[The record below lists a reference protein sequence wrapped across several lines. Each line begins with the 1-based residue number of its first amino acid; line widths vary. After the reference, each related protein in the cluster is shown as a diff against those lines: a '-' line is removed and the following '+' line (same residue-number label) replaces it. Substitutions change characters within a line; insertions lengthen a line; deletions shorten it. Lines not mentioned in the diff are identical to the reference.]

1 MRASIGSLFAI
12 VPFRLP
18 PRCSCP
24 GQRRRAW
31 MMTTPPPAILR
42 HWMAG
47 LLAAFSPRTQGRAL
61 TLVAGAILAP
71 GRRTVAS
78 ALRVM
83 GLAEAPTFTS
93 YHRALNRNGWSR
105 RELARRPLCLLVRRL
120 VPEGP
125 IIVGLD
131 DTLERRRGAKIK
143 AKGIYRDPVRSSH
156 SHFVK
161 ASGLRWLSL
170 MLLAPVPYASRV
182 WALPFLTVLAPSA
195 RYHQERGRRHKTL
208 LDWGRQTLL
217 QLRRWLPGRRIVAVT
232 DTSFAALELLG
243 AVRGRVD
250 VITRLRLDA
259 NLFAPAP
266 PRRPGQ
272 TGRPRRKGERV
283 PKLEQRL
290 ARADTPWR
298 RVGVPDWYGGGEREG
313 DIVSGGRGWDP
324 ARPPGA
330 PRSRGPPAGPGPAG
344 GACRSAGSW
353 CAIPGASSS
362 RRPSC
367 APTRRSIRRRSCG
380 GSSCAGASRSPSR
393 KDAGTSASRRS
404 GSGRTRRSR
413 APRRRCWRSSR
424 WSPSGPLS
432 PSRAPPA
439 HPGGRAGTPSRN
451 SPSAMPSPPCASASG
466 GRRV

>member
-47 LLAAFSPRTQGRAL
+47 LLDAFSPRTQGRVL

-93 YHRALNRNGWSR
+93 YHRVLNRNGWSS
-105 RELARRPLCLLVRRL
+105 RELARRLLRLLVRRL

-156 SHFVK
+156 GHFVK

-170 MLLAPVPYASRV
+170 MLLAPVPSARRV

-243 AVRGRVD
+243 AMRGRVD

-298 RVGVPDWYGGGEREG
+298 RVGVPDWYGGGEREV
-313 DIVSGGRGWDP
+313 DIVSGAAVWYHAGRADP
-324 ARPPGA
+324 LGPGA
-330 PRSRGPPAGPGPAG
+330 RSRGQVQAAGLPVHRRDGRSDADPAVVRPAL
-344 GACRSAGSW
+344 
-353 CAIPGASSS
+353 
-362 RRPSC
+362 
-367 APTRRSIRRRSCG
+367 APRGHLR
-380 GSSCAGASRSPSR
+380 
-393 KDAGTSASRRS
+393 
-404 GSGRTRRSR
+404 GRTP
-413 APRRRCWRSSR
+413 APRRRDAAAVVGQGDHAHHAGAAGALLAGR
-424 WSPSGPLS
+424 PL
-432 PSRAPPA
+432 
-439 HPGGRAGTPSRN
+439 GR
-451 SPSAMPSPPCASASG
+451 
-466 GRRV
+466 

>member
-12 VPFRLP
+12 VPFRPP

-31 MMTTPPPAILR
+31 MMTTPPPPPAILR

-47 LLAAFSPRTQGRAL
+47 LLDAFSPRTQGRVL

-83 GLAEAPTFTS
+83 GLAEAPAFAS
-93 YHRALNRNGWSR
+93 YHRVLNRNGWSG
-105 RELARRPLCLLVRRL
+105 RELARRLLRLLVRRL

-131 DTLERRRGAKIK
+131 DTLERRRGAEIK

-156 SHFVK
+156 GHVVK

-232 DTSFAALELLG
+232 GTSFAALE
-243 AVRGRVD
+243 
-250 VITRLRLDA
+250 
-259 NLFAPAP
+259 
-266 PRRPGQ
+266 
-272 TGRPRRKGERV
+272 
-283 PKLEQRL
+283 
-290 ARADTPWR
+290 
-298 RVGVPDWYGGGEREG
+298 
-313 DIVSGGRGWDP
+313 
-324 ARPPGA
+324 A
-330 PRSRGPPAGPGPAG
+330 PRSRAPAGRCHHPSAPRRQSLRAGAAAAAGPDRPAAAQGRTGAEARAAPRPRRHALAGGRRAGLVRRGRGRGRHRLGRRRRVPGRPAG
-344 GACRSAGSW
+344 RADPLG
-353 CAIPGASSS
+353 PGARS
-362 RRPSC
+362 RGQVQAAGLPVHRRDGRSDADPAVVRPAL
-367 APTRRSIRRRSCG
+367 APRGHLR
-380 GSSCAGASRSPSR
+380 
-393 KDAGTSASRRS
+393 
-404 GSGRTRRSR
+404 GRTP
-413 APRRRCWRSSR
+413 APRRRDAAAVVGQGDHAHHAGAAGALLAGR
-424 WSPSGPLS
+424 PL
-432 PSRAPPA
+432 
-439 HPGGRAGTPSRN
+439 GR
-451 SPSAMPSPPCASASG
+451 
-466 GRRV
+466 

>member
-1 MRASIGSLFAI
+1 
-12 VPFRLP
+12 
-18 PRCSCP
+18 
-24 GQRRRAW
+24 

-47 LLAAFSPRTQGRAL
+47 LLDAFSPRTRGHVL

-93 YHRALNRNGWSR
+93 YHRVLNRNGWSS
-105 RELARRPLCLLVRRL
+105 RELARRLVRLLVRRL
-120 VPEGP
+120 VPDGP

-143 AKGIYRDPVRSSH
+143 AKGIYRDPVRSSR

-170 MLLAPVPYASRV
+170 MLLAPVPYAGRA

-195 RYHQERGRRHKTL
+195 RHHQERGRRHEAL
-208 LDWGRQTLL
+208 LDRGRQTLL

-243 AVRGRVD
+243 AVRRQVD

-298 RVGVPDWYGGGEREG
+298 RVGVPDWYGGGEREV
-313 DIVSGGRGWDP
+313 DIVSGVAVWYHAGLPVVPIRWVLVRDPGGKFKPQAFLCTDETVDPTQILRWFVLRWRLEVTFEEGRRHLGVETQRQWSDRAI
-324 ARPPGA
+324 ARTTPCLLA
-330 PRSRGPPAGPGPAG
+330 LFSIVTLLAARLDRRA
-344 GACRSAGSW
+344 RSAVRTDAW
-353 CAIPGASSS
+353 YRKPRPTFADTLAAV
-362 RRPSC
+362 RRQFWREQGLLLS
-367 APTRRSIRRRSCG
+367 ARQAEVRKLRPTLRHGIAYALCQ
-380 GSSCAGASRSPSR
+380 AA
-393 KDAGTSASRRS
+393 
-404 GSGRTRRSR
+404 
-413 APRRRCWRSSR
+413 
-424 WSPSGPLS
+424 
-432 PSRAPPA
+432 
-439 HPGGRAGTPSRN
+439 
-451 SPSAMPSPPCASASG
+451 
-466 GRRV
+466 

>member
-31 MMTTPPPAILR
+31 MMTIPPPLPAILR

-47 LLAAFSPRTQGRAL
+47 LLDAFSPRTQGQVL

-93 YHRALNRNGWSR
+93 YHRVLNRHGWSS
-105 RELARRPLCLLVRRL
+105 RELARRLLRLLVRRL

-143 AKGIYRDPVRSSH
+143 AKGIYRDPVSSSH

-182 WALPFLTVLAPSA
+182 WALPFLTVLAPQA
-195 RYHQERGRRHKTL
+195 RYHQERGRRHEAL
-208 LDWGRQTLL
+208 LDRGRQPWLRP
-217 QLRRWLPGRRIVAVT
+217 RRWPPGRRVVAVT
-232 DTSFAALELLG
+232 DASFAALELLG
-243 AVRGRVD
+243 AVRGRAD
-250 VITRLRLDA
+250 VITRLRL
-259 NLFAPAP
+259 
-266 PRRPGQ
+266 G
-272 TGRPRRKGERV
+272 
-283 PKLEQRL
+283 
-290 ARADTPWR
+290 AD
-298 RVGVPDWYGGGEREG
+298 
-313 DIVSGGRGWDP
+313 
-324 ARPPGA
+324 
-330 PRSRGPPAGPGPAG
+330 
-344 GACRSAGSW
+344 
-353 CAIPGASSS
+353 
-362 RRPSC
+362 
-367 APTRRSIRRRSCG
+367 
-380 GSSCAGASRSPSR
+380 
-393 KDAGTSASRRS
+393 
-404 GSGRTRRSR
+404 
-413 APRRRCWRSSR
+413 
-424 WSPSGPLS
+424 
-432 PSRAPPA
+432 
-439 HPGGRAGTPSRN
+439 
-451 SPSAMPSPPCASASG
+451 
-466 GRRV
+466 

>member
-1 MRASIGSLFAI
+1 
-12 VPFRLP
+12 V
-18 PRCSCP
+18 
-24 GQRRRAW
+24 
-31 MMTTPPPAILR
+31 
-42 HWMAG
+42 
-47 LLAAFSPRTQGRAL
+47 L
-61 TLVAGAILAP
+61 TLVAGALLAP

-93 YHRALNRNGWSR
+93 YHRVLNRNGWSS
-105 RELARRPLCLLVRRL
+105 RELARRLLRLLVRRL

-143 AKGIYRDPVRSSH
+143 AKGIYRDPVRSSR
-156 SHFVK
+156 SHVVK

-208 LDWGRQTLL
+208 LDWGRQALL

-243 AVRGRVD
+243 AVRRQVD

-298 RVGVPDWYGGGEREG
+298 RVGVPD
-313 DIVSGGRGWDP
+313 
-324 ARPPGA
+324 
-330 PRSRGPPAGPGPAG
+330 
-344 GACRSAGSW
+344 
-353 CAIPGASSS
+353 
-362 RRPSC
+362 
-367 APTRRSIRRRSCG
+367 
-380 GSSCAGASRSPSR
+380 
-393 KDAGTSASRRS
+393 
-404 GSGRTRRSR
+404 
-413 APRRRCWRSSR
+413 
-424 WSPSGPLS
+424 
-432 PSRAPPA
+432 
-439 HPGGRAGTPSRN
+439 
-451 SPSAMPSPPCASASG
+451 
-466 GRRV
+466 

>member
-1 MRASIGSLFAI
+1 
-12 VPFRLP
+12 
-18 PRCSCP
+18 
-24 GQRRRAW
+24 
-31 MMTTPPPAILR
+31 MMTIPPPLPAILR

-47 LLAAFSPRTQGRAL
+47 LLDAFSPRTQGQVL

-93 YHRALNRNGWSR
+93 YHRVLNRNGWSS
-105 RELARRPLCLLVRRL
+105 RELARRLLRLLVRRL

-161 ASGLRWLSL
+161 AAGLRWLSL
-170 MLLAPVPYASRV
+170 MLLAPVPYARRV

-217 QLRRWLPGRRIVAVT
+217 QLRRWLPGHRIVAVT

-298 RVGVPDWYGGGEREG
+298 RVGVPDWYGGGEREV
-313 DIVSGGRGWDP
+313 DIVSGVAVWYHAGLPVVPIRWVLVRDPGGKFKPQAFLCTDETVDPTQILRWFVLRWRLEVTFEEGRRHLGVETQRQWSDKAITRTTP
-324 ARPPGA
+324 ALLALFSLVALWAAEPLA
-330 PRSRGPPAGPGPAG
+330 H
-344 GACRSAGSW
+344 
-353 CAIPGASSS
+353 
-362 RRPSC
+362 
-367 APTRRSIRRRSCG
+367 TT
-380 GSSCAGASRSPSR
+380 RSPRRASWYAKPELTFSDALAAVRQCLWWPEGLATSR
-393 KDAGTSASRRS
+393 PGNDVVKV
-404 GSGRTRRSR
+404 SR
-413 APRRRCWRSSR
+413 ALLERLTDTLCY
-424 WSPSGPLS
+424 
-432 PSRAPPA
+432 AA
-439 HPGGRAGTPSRN
+439 
-451 SPSAMPSPPCASASG
+451 
-466 GRRV
+466 

>member
-31 MMTTPPPAILR
+31 MMTTPPPLPALLR

-47 LLAAFSPRTQGRAL
+47 LLDAFAPRTQGQVL
-61 TLVAGAILAP
+61 TLVAGAVLAP

-93 YHRALNRNGWSR
+93 YHRVLNRNGWSS
-105 RELARRPLCLLVRRL
+105 RELARRLLRLLVRRL
-120 VPEGP
+120 VPDGP

-161 ASGLRWLSL
+161 AAGLRWLSL
-170 MLLAPVPYASRV
+170 MLLAPVPYARRV

-195 RYHQERGRRHKTL
+195 RYHQERGTRHKTL

-232 DTSFAALELLG
+232 DSSFAALELLG
-243 AVRGRVD
+243 AVRRRVD

-298 RVGVPDWYGGGEREG
+298 RVGVPDWYGGGGRG
-313 DIVSGGRGWDP
+313 GGIVSGAPVWDP

-330 PRSRGPPAGPGPAG
+330 AGPPGPVRGPRGQGQ
-344 GACRSAGSW
+344 
-353 CAIPGASSS
+353 
-362 RRPSC
+362 
-367 APTRRSIRRRSCG
+367 
-380 GSSCAGASRSPSR
+380 
-393 KDAGTSASRRS
+393 
-404 GSGRTRRSR
+404 
-413 APRRRCWRSSR
+413 
-424 WSPSGPLS
+424 
-432 PSRAPPA
+432 PPA
-439 HPGGRAGTPSRN
+439 L
-451 SPSAMPSPPCASASG
+451 PCTG
-466 GRRV
+466 ETVDPTQILR